1 MEFSNNFYYQN
12 GRFNLINNDTFQEL
26 KKFENRTFDMIF
38 ADPPYFLS
46 DDGQVFIN

>member
-26 KKFENRTFDMIF
+26 KKFLKKYRQ
-38 ADPPYFLS
+38 S
-46 DDGQVFIN
+46 V